1 MADHDESW
9 TPLDHEHGTT
19 SSESDGG
26 LNCNEAEGG
35 DINADD
41 EVESELERQPKMV
54 SDLKQYIGM

>member
-19 SSESDGG
+19 ASESDGG
-26 LNCNEAEGG
+26 LNYNEAEGG